1 MVISKCTANLK
12 GVNRIQ
18 RVNIYRY
25 GVNSC
30 KDVFPTFI
38 YPSLHLFTPFYR
50 FLCFTYYKVISLN
63 HLLNPVSV
71 IAALIPMRMLKCYLF
86 CLIKRDLAHTNG
98 FASVL

>member
-1 MVISKCTANLK
+1 MVISKCTANLN
-12 GVNRIQ
+12 GVNRIR
-18 RVNIYRY
+18 RVNRYRY

-38 YPSLHLFTPFYR
+38 YLSLYPFTPFYR

-71 IAALIPMRMLKCYLF
+71 IAALMTDANVKMLPFLF
-86 CLIKRDLAHTNG
+86 NKT
-98 FASVL
+98 